1 MNFQIDIDGQIGQY
15 GYSKQ
20 YVRQILAQYKGQPVN
35 VRVNSLGGS
44 LDDALDIAARF
55 NEHGDVTVFMFGY
68 CASAATVL
76 ALGAKKTVIDENAF
90 YLVHKVMN
98 WVDIWDTLNADQLQD
113 LIDELEKNKRD
124 NEKMDLVLAKMY
136 AKKSGHTANEIMA
149 VLKEAAWLT
158 ADEAKNWGF
167 VDEIGTGLKYAPAA
181 IENKLNAFGLPL
193 PKTRKENN
201 KGVLGTIK
209 SMFNNKLTAM
219 LTNYLNLNALLKVEG
234 FEERE
239 NSVPMTADQLTAIDN
254 ELKANAAAIESLKA
268 DNEAKENTIKELQE
282 KVAALENLPGDE
294 TKHVEPEVDNAVS
307 AASMYENIKNLI

>member
-1 MNFQIDIDGQIGQY
+1 MDFQIDIDGQIGPY

-20 YVRQILAQYKGQPVN
+20 YVRQALEAYKGKPVN

-44 LDDALDIAARF
+44 LDDALDMAARF
-55 NEHGDVTVFMFGY
+55 NEHGNVTVFMFGY

-193 PKTRKENN
+193 PKPREN
-201 KGVLGTIK
+201 KLSAIDKIK
-209 SMFNNKLTAM
+209 NMFNKNVSAM

-234 FEERE
+234 FEDKE
-239 NSVPMTADQLTAIDN
+239 NSVSMTADQLTAIDN

-294 TKHVEPEVDNAVS
+294 TKAVEPEVDNAVS
-307 AASMYENIKNLI
+307 AASMYENVKNLI

>member
-1 MNFQIDIDGQIGQY
+1 MDFQIDIDGQIGPY

-20 YVRQILAQYKGQPVN
+20 YVRQALEAYKGKPVN

-149 VLKEAAWLT
+149 VLKEAVWLT

-167 VDEIGTGLKYAPAA
+167 VDEIGAGIQYKPAG

-193 PKTRKENN
+193 PKPREN
-201 KGVLGTIK
+201 KLSAIDKIK
-209 SMFNNKLTAM
+209 NMFNKNVSAM

-234 FEERE
+234 FEDKE
-239 NSVPMTADQLTAIDN
+239 NSVSMTADQLTAIDN

-282 KVAALENLPGDE
+282 KVAALENLPGD
-294 TKHVEPEVDNAVS
+294 TTQAVEPEVDNAVS
-307 AASMYENIKNLI
+307 AASMYDQIKNLI

>member
-149 VLKEAAWLT
+149 VLKEAVWLT

-193 PKTRKENN
+193 PKPREN
-201 KGVLGTIK
+201 KLSAIDKIK
-209 SMFNNKLTAM
+209 NMFNKNVSAM

-234 FEERE
+234 FEDKE
-239 NSVPMTADQLTAIDN
+239 NSVSMTADQLTAIDN

-282 KVAALENLPGDE
+282 KVAALENLPGDN
-294 TKHVEPEVDNAVS
+294 TKPVEPEVDNAVS

>member
-1 MNFQIDIDGQIGQY
+1 MNYEIDIDGAIGAY

-20 YVRQILAQYKGQPVN
+20 YVRAALEKHKNKPVN
-35 VRVNSLGGS
+35 VRINSLGGS
-44 LDDALDIAARF
+44 LDDALDMAARF
-55 NEHGDVTVFMFGY
+55 NEHGQVTVYMFGY
-68 CASAATVL
+68 CASAATV
-76 ALGAKKTVIDENAF
+76 ASLGAAKVVIDENAF
-90 YLVHKVMN
+90 YLAHKVMN
-98 WVDIWDTLNADQLQD
+98 WVDIWGLLNADEMQAT
-113 LIDELEKNKRD
+113 IEELEANKRD
-124 NEKMDLVLAKMY
+124 NEKMDLVLARMY
-136 AKKSGHTANEIMA
+136 AKKSGKKANEIMD
-149 VLKEAAWLT
+149 VLKEGAWLT
-158 ADEAKNWGF
+158 AEDALNLGF

-193 PKTRKENN
+193 PKPRKENN

-254 ELKANAAAIESLKA
+254 ELKANAAEIESLKA

-282 KVAALENLPGDE
+282 KVAALENLPGDK

>member
-55 NEHGDVTVFMFGY
+55 NEHGDVTVYMFGY

-193 PKTRKENN
+193 PKPREN
-201 KGVLGTIK
+201 KLSAIDKIK
-209 SMFNNKLTAM
+209 NMFNKNVSAM

-234 FEERE
+234 FEDKE
-239 NSVPMTADQLTAIDN
+239 NSVSMTADQLTAIDN

-282 KVAALENLPGDE
+282 KVAALENLPGA
-294 TKHVEPEVDNAVS
+294 TTQAVEPVVDDAVS

>member
-55 NEHGDVTVFMFGY
+55 NEHGDVTVYMFGY

-167 VDEIGTGLKYAPAA
+167 VDEIGTGLQYKPAG

-193 PKTRKENN
+193 PKPREN
-201 KGVLGTIK
+201 KLSAIDKIK
-209 SMFNNKLTAM
+209 NMFNKNVSAM

-234 FEERE
+234 FEDKE
-239 NSVPMTADQLTAIDN
+239 NSVSMTADQLTAIDN

-282 KVAALENLPGDE
+282 KVAALENLPGA
-294 TKHVEPEVDNAVS
+294 TTQAVEPVVDDAVS

>member
-55 NEHGDVTVFMFGY
+55 NEHGDVTVYMFGY

-193 PKTRKENN
+193 PKPREN
-201 KGVLGTIK
+201 KLSAIDKIK
-209 SMFNNKLTAM
+209 NMFNKNVSAM

-234 FEERE
+234 FEDKE
-239 NSVPMTADQLTAIDN
+239 NSVSMTADQLTAIDN

-294 TKHVEPEVDNAVS
+294 TKAVEPEVDNAVS
-307 AASMYENIKNLI
+307 AASMYENVKNLI

>member
-1 MNFQIDIDGQIGQY
+1 MDFQIDIDGQIGPY

-20 YVRQILAQYKGQPVN
+20 YVRQLLDQYKGQPVN

-44 LDDALDIAARF
+44 LDDALDMAARF
-55 NEHGDVTVFMFGY
+55 NEHGNVTAYLFGY

-98 WVDIWDTLNADQLQD
+98 WVDVWDTLNADQIQE

-167 VDEIGTGLKYAPAA
+167 VDEIGTGLKYTPSA
-181 IENKLNAFGLPL
+181 IENKLNAYGLPL
-193 PKTRKENN
+193 PKPREN
-201 KGVLGTIK
+201 KLSAIDKIK
-209 SMFNNKLTAM
+209 NMFNKNVSAM

-234 FEERE
+234 FEDKE
-239 NSVPMTADQLTAIDN
+239 NSVSMTADQLTAIDN

-282 KVAALENLPGDE
+282 KVAALENLPGD
-294 TKHVEPEVDNAVS
+294 TTQAVEPEVDNDVS

>member
-55 NEHGDVTVFMFGY
+55 NEHGDVTVYMFGY

-193 PKTRKENN
+193 PKPREK
-201 KGVLGTIK
+201 KQSVIDSIK
-209 SMFNNKLTAM
+209 NMFNNKFTAM

-239 NSVPMTADQLTAIDN
+239 NSVSMTAEQLTAIDN
-254 ELKANAAAIESLKA
+254 ELKANVAEIESLKA
-268 DNEAKENTIKELQE
+268 DNEAKENQIKELQE

>member
-193 PKTRKENN
+193 PKPREN
-201 KGVLGTIK
+201 KLSAIDKIK
-209 SMFNNKLTAM
+209 NMFNKNVSAM

-234 FEERE
+234 FEDKE
-239 NSVPMTADQLTAIDN
+239 NSVSMTADQLTAIDN

-282 KVAALENLPGDE
+282 KVAALENLPGDN
-294 TKHVEPEVDNAVS
+294 TKPVEPEVDNAVS

>member
-1 MNFQIDIDGQIGQY
+1 MDFQIDIDGQIGPY

-20 YVRQILAQYKGQPVN
+20 YVRQLLDQYKGQPVN

-44 LDDALDIAARF
+44 LDDALDMAARF
-55 NEHGDVTVFMFGY
+55 NEHGDVTAYLFGY

-98 WVDIWDTLNADQLQD
+98 WVDVWDTLNADQIQE

-167 VDEIGTGLKYAPAA
+167 VDEIGTGLKYTPSA
-181 IENKLNAFGLPL
+181 IENKLNAYGLPL
-193 PKTRKENN
+193 PKPRKE
-201 KGVLGTIK
+201 KQSVIDSIK
-209 SMFNNKLTAM
+209 NMFNNKVIAM

-239 NSVPMTADQLTAIDN
+239 NSVSMTADQLTAIDN
-254 ELKANAAAIESLKA
+254 ELKANAATIESLKA
-268 DNEAKENTIKELQE
+268 DNEAKKNTIKELQE
-282 KVAALENLPGDE
+282 KVAVLENLPGDE
-294 TKHVEPEVDNAVS
+294 TKAVEPEVDNAVS
-307 AASMYENIKNLI
+307 AASMYENVKNLI

>member
-55 NEHGDVTVFMFGY
+55 NEHGDVTVYMFGY

-193 PKTRKENN
+193 PKPRKE
-201 KGVLGTIK
+201 KQSVIDSIK
-209 SMFNNKLTAM
+209 NMFNTKVIAM

-239 NSVPMTADQLTAIDN
+239 NSVSMTAEQLTAIDN
-254 ELKANAAAIESLKA
+254 ELKANVAEIESLKA
-268 DNEAKENTIKELQE
+268 DNEAKENQIKELQE

>member
-1 MNFQIDIDGQIGQY
+1 MNYQIDIDGSIGTY
-15 GYSKQ
+15 GYSKYYIKQ
-20 YVRQILAQYKGQPVN
+20 MLDQYKGQPVN

-55 NEHGDVTVFMFGY
+55 NEHGDVTVYMFGY

-136 AKKSGHTANEIMA
+136 AKKSGHTATEIMA

-193 PKTRKENN
+193 PKPREN
-201 KGVLGTIK
+201 KLSAIDKIK
-209 SMFNNKLTAM
+209 NMFNKNVSAM

-234 FEERE
+234 FEDKE
-239 NSVPMTADQLTAIDN
+239 NSVSMTADQLTAIDN

-282 KVAALENLPGDE
+282 KVAALENLPGDN
-294 TKHVEPEVDNAVS
+294 TKPVEPEVDNAVS

>member
-193 PKTRKENN
+193 PKPREN
-201 KGVLGTIK
+201 KLSAIDKIK
-209 SMFNNKLTAM
+209 NMFNKNVSAM

-282 KVAALENLPGDE
+282 KVAALENLPGDN
-294 TKHVEPEVDNAVS
+294 TKPVEPEVDNAVS

>member
-55 NEHGDVTVFMFGY
+55 NEHGDVTVYMFGY

-193 PKTRKENN
+193 PKPREN
-201 KGVLGTIK
+201 KLSAIDKIK
-209 SMFNNKLTAM
+209 NMFNKNVSAM

-234 FEERE
+234 FEDKE
-239 NSVPMTADQLTAIDN
+239 NSVSMTADQLTAIDN

-268 DNEAKENTIKELQE
+268 DNEAKENQIKELQE

>member
-55 NEHGDVTVFMFGY
+55 NEHGDVTVYMFGY

-193 PKTRKENN
+193 PKPREN
-201 KGVLGTIK
+201 KLSAIDKIK
-209 SMFNNKLTAM
+209 NMFNKNVSAM

-234 FEERE
+234 FEDKE
-239 NSVPMTADQLTAIDN
+239 NSVSMTADQLTAIDN

>member
-158 ADEAKNWGF
+158 AD
-167 VDEIGTGLKYAPAA
+167 
-181 IENKLNAFGLPL
+181 
-193 PKTRKENN
+193 
-201 KGVLGTIK
+201 
-209 SMFNNKLTAM
+209 
-219 LTNYLNLNALLKVEG
+219 
-234 FEERE
+234 
-239 NSVPMTADQLTAIDN
+239 
-254 ELKANAAAIESLKA
+254 
-268 DNEAKENTIKELQE
+268 
-282 KVAALENLPGDE
+282 
-294 TKHVEPEVDNAVS
+294 
-307 AASMYENIKNLI
+307 

>member
-1 MNFQIDIDGQIGQY
+1 MNFQLDIDGQIGQY

-55 NEHGDVTVFMFGY
+55 NEHGDVTVYMFGY

-136 AKKSGHTANEIMA
+136 AKKSGRTANEIMA

-167 VDEIGTGLKYAPAA
+167 VDEIGTGLQYKPAG

-193 PKTRKENN
+193 PKPREN
-201 KGVLGTIK
+201 KLSAIDKIK
-209 SMFNNKLTAM
+209 NMFNKNVSAM

-234 FEERE
+234 FEDKE
-239 NSVPMTADQLTAIDN
+239 NSVSMTADQLTAIDN

-268 DNEAKENTIKELQE
+268 DTPAR
-282 KVAALENLPGDE
+282 
-294 TKHVEPEVDNAVS
+294 S
-307 AASMYENIKNLI
+307 AERLGLNMQTPPVRAES

>member
-193 PKTRKENN
+193 PKPREN
-201 KGVLGTIK
+201 KLSAIDKIK
-209 SMFNNKLTAM
+209 NMFNKNVSAM

-234 FEERE
+234 FEDKE
-239 NSVPMTADQLTAIDN
+239 NSVSMTADQLTAIDN

-307 AASMYENIKNLI
+307 AASMYESIKNLI

>member
-1 MNFQIDIDGQIGQY
+1 MNYQIDIDGSIGPY
-15 GYSKQ
+15 GYSKYYIKQ
-20 YVRQILAQYKGQPVN
+20 MLDQYKGQPVN

-136 AKKSGHTANEIMA
+136 AKKSGKTANEIMA

-193 PKTRKENN
+193 PKPREN
-201 KGVLGTIK
+201 KLSAIDKIK
-209 SMFNNKLTAM
+209 NMFNKNVSAM

-234 FEERE
+234 FEDKE
-239 NSVPMTADQLTAIDN
+239 NSVSMTADQLTAIDN

-268 DNEAKENTIKELQE
+268 DNEAKENQIKELQE

>member
-55 NEHGDVTVFMFGY
+55 NEHGNVTAYLFGY

-98 WVDIWDTLNADQLQD
+98 WVDIWDTLNADQIQA

-193 PKTRKENN
+193 PKPREN
-201 KGVLGTIK
+201 KLSAIDKIK
-209 SMFNNKLTAM
+209 NMFNKNVSAM

-234 FEERE
+234 FEDKE
-239 NSVPMTADQLTAIDN
+239 NSVSMTADQLTAIDN

-282 KVAALENLPGDE
+282 KVAALENLPGDN
-294 TKHVEPEVDNAVS
+294 TKPVEPEVDNAVS

>member
-1 MNFQIDIDGQIGQY
+1 MNFQIDIDGQIGPY

-20 YVRQILAQYKGQPVN
+20 YVRQALEAYKGKPVN

-193 PKTRKENN
+193 PKPREN
-201 KGVLGTIK
+201 KLSAIDKIK
-209 SMFNNKLTAM
+209 NMFNKNVSAM

-234 FEERE
+234 FEDKE
-239 NSVPMTADQLTAIDN
+239 NSVSMTADQLTAIDN

-282 KVAALENLPGDE
+282 KVAALENLPGDN
-294 TKHVEPEVDNAVS
+294 TKPVEPEVDNAVS

>member
-1 MNFQIDIDGQIGQY
+1 MDFQIDIDGQIGPY

-20 YVRQILAQYKGQPVN
+20 YVRQALEAYKGKPVN

-193 PKTRKENN
+193 PKPREN
-201 KGVLGTIK
+201 KLSAIDKIK
-209 SMFNNKLTAM
+209 NMFNKNVSAM

-234 FEERE
+234 FEDKE
-239 NSVPMTADQLTAIDN
+239 NSVSMTADQLTAIDN

-268 DNEAKENTIKELQE
+268 DNEAKENQIKELQE
-282 KVAALENLPGDE
+282 KVAALENLPGD
-294 TKHVEPEVDNAVS
+294 TTQAVEPEVDNAVS

>member
-55 NEHGDVTVFMFGY
+55 NEHGDVTVYMFGY

-76 ALGAKKTVIDENAF
+76 ALGAQKTVIDENAF

-193 PKTRKENN
+193 PKPREN
-201 KGVLGTIK
+201 KLSAIDKIK
-209 SMFNNKLTAM
+209 NMFNKNVSAM

-234 FEERE
+234 FEDKE
-239 NSVPMTADQLTAIDN
+239 NSVSMTADQLTAIDN